1 MVGPSVAELRVLR
14 LRRTWEIFMIKQVIP
29 GSRWLYGERI
39 VEIDGPLSS
48 HQVRVLDLGSGRLL
62 AISMHELQ
70 PIPIAVK
77 ESKLLEVSQE
87 EWERARLLAQAFAP
101 YANST
106 YLPGK
111 ITKAIAEQIG
121 LSLRQILRLRT
132 DYQSSQ
138 QTTSL
143 VRRPGGRPLGLRLLN
158 PQVEQL
164 IQHVVTKYLARRE
177 PDTKASICERVR
189 LMCKRLNLSP
199 PDPKTVLSRIRAEE
213 GFWLECQRQGTK
225 AARQRFEARPG
236 KLTVEGALALIQ
248 IDHTRVDLIVVD
260 DDDPSLVIGRP
271 WLTLAIDVATRTVV
285 GYYLSMDPPSAISVA
300 MCMAHVMQPKSEND
314 LAPGLWPMYGKP
326 ACILVDNGKD
336 LRSIALQRGCEQH
349 GITLTWRPVL
359 EPHYGAHI
367 ERLMGTFMRR
377 VHTLPGTT
385 FSNVKNRG
393 DYPSERRACFTL
405 SDFRIWLVEQICH
418 GYHVRHHRGIGMPP
432 LVAWERMFQ
441 LEDGSS
447 ALPPAPVD
455 RMALRRD
462 FFPFVYRRMRRT
474 GVQYAQSRYWHESLA
489 PLIHPERQVMVH
501 YDPGDPSRVWIR
513 GDDNILI
520 EAAAVAGAAFGEGQ
534 RIKLNS
540 ADQERMDKLKLLG
553 YDRADAIQDNA
564 EQRKLACRQKSESS
578 APTVQ
583 RGKQAKR
590 GMVPNTSNESSNRP
604 PVQLNRA
611 SIRVEVLDS

>member
-77 ESKLLEVSQE
+77 ESKLLEVSQA

-260 DDDPSLVIGRP
+260 DDEPSRSLYAVSASPSACGMASPKANTTTIMGRTNHALCCVNCTPMPPPKVSMTPKVITRLVFHPARISRRLVQAP
-271 WLTLAIDVATRTVV
+271 SDEPTASNT
-285 GYYLSMDPPSAISVA
+285 PPS
-300 MCMAHVMQPKSEND
+300 P
-314 LAPGLWPMYGKP
+314 
-326 ACILVDNGKD
+326 
-336 LRSIALQRGCEQH
+336 
-349 GITLTWRPVL
+349 
-359 EPHYGAHI
+359 
-367 ERLMGTFMRR
+367 
-377 VHTLPGTT
+377 
-385 FSNVKNRG
+385 
-393 DYPSERRACFTL
+393 
-405 SDFRIWLVEQICH
+405 
-418 GYHVRHHRGIGMPP
+418 
-432 LVAWERMFQ
+432 
-441 LEDGSS
+441 
-447 ALPPAPVD
+447 
-455 RMALRRD
+455 
-462 FFPFVYRRMRRT
+462 
-474 GVQYAQSRYWHESLA
+474 
-489 PLIHPERQVMVH
+489 
-501 YDPGDPSRVWIR
+501 
-513 GDDNILI
+513 
-520 EAAAVAGAAFGEGQ
+520 
-534 RIKLNS
+534 
-540 ADQERMDKLKLLG
+540 
-553 YDRADAIQDNA
+553 
-564 EQRKLACRQKSESS
+564 
-578 APTVQ
+578 
-583 RGKQAKR
+583 
-590 GMVPNTSNESSNRP
+590 
-604 PVQLNRA
+604 
-611 SIRVEVLDS
+611 